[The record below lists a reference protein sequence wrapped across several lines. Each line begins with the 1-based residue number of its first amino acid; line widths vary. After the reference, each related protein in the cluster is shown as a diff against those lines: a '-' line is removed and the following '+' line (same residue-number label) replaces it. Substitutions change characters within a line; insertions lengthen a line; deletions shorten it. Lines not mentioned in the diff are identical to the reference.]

1 MADPSDLL
9 VDRTLLLLRHAKS
22 VQHESPDHERPLADR
37 GRRDAAAAG
46 RWIAGRGIRLDLV
59 LCSSSVR
66 ARQTWKYA
74 GLEAGDVWY
83 DRRIYDADPET
94 LLDVLHEVPEQSRTV
109 MLIGHAPSV
118 PWLASSLVATGGD
131 DLPDKYATTGLAVLT
146 HTRRWSALAANDATL
161 TDFVTPRG

>member
-46 RWIAGRGIRLDLV
+46 EWIAGQGIKLDLV

-66 ARQTWKYA
+66 TRQTWKYT

-83 DRRIYDADPET
+83 DRRIYEADPET
-94 LLDVLHEVPEQSRTV
+94 LLEVIHEVPEQLSTV

-118 PWLASSLVATGGD
+118 PWLATELVVSGGD

-146 HTRRWSALAANDATL
+146 HTRHWSALGANDATL
-161 TDFVTPRG
+161 AEFVTPRG